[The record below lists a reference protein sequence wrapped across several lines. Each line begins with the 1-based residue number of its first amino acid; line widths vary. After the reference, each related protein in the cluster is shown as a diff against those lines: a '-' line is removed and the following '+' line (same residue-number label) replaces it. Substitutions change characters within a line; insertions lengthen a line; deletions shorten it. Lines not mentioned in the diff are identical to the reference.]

1 MRAANVGE
9 GKDSE
14 RPIHL
19 QDTTESKR
27 ELVGVVN
34 AADMGEAL
42 LKAVSILARQKITS
56 RVEIERTGRWNGD
69 DLGHL
74 SRAAELLA
82 SHVPERTGPCI
93 GSAPGIYSPRKID

>member
-1 MRAANVGE
+1 MVPE
-9 GKDSE
+9 LFTYKFF
-14 RPIHL
+14 
-19 QDTTESKR
+19 DTTEGER
-27 ELVGVVN
+27 ELVGNVN

-56 RVEIERTGRWNGD
+56 RVEIQRTGRWNGN

-82 SHVPERTGPCI
+82 SHVPERTVPGI
-93 GSAPGIYSPRKID
+93 GSTPGIYSPRKVD